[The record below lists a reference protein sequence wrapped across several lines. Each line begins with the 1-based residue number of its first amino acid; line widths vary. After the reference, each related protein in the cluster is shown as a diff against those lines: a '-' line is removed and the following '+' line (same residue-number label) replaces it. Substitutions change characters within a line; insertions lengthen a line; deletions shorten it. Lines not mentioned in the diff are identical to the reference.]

1 MTDCS
6 CGGNHTEAIDEEIVE
21 TEDVEIAAGL
31 DEPVEVGKEE
41 AVLKDME
48 ATLMKLKEVINY
60 LSEKEEEKM
69 DHEDKKMDH
78 KDEKMDHE
86 KGEEEKA
93 EHEDKEDEEEEEE
106 EEEKMMDDKK
116 PKKKDDIDE
125 LYKAVTTLKKHGIG
139 VYTGRKA
146 TPAPATEAPTEE
158 KTIDWMNV
166 SKSWEELDEL
176 TGGN

>member
-6 CGGNHTEAIDEEIVE
+6 CGGNHTEAIDEEVVE

-48 ATLMKLKEVINY
+48 ETLMKLKEVINY

-69 DHEDKKMDH
+69 DE
-78 KDEKMDHE
+78 EKMDEE
-86 KGEEEKA
+86 KMYGEEKDE
-93 EHEDKEDEEEEEE
+93 EDEEEKEDEEEEE
-106 EEEKMMDDKK
+106 KMMEEKK
-116 PKKKDDIDE
+116 PKKKDDIDD

-139 VYTGRKA
+139 VYTGQKA
-146 TPAPATEAPTEE
+146 TPAPTTEATIEE
-158 KTIDWMNV
+158 KTIDWNNL
-166 SKSWEELDEL
+166 SKSWDEL
-176 TGGN
+176 EDMVGGN

>member
-1 MTDCS
+1 MTDCTCS
-6 CGGNHTEAIDEEIVE
+6 GEHAKSIDEEIVE

-69 DHEDKKMDH
+69 DQE
-78 KDEKMDHE
+78 EKMD
-86 KGEEEKA
+86 EEKA
-93 EHEDKEDEEEEEE
+93 EDEEEEEEEDEEEE
-106 EEEKMMDDKK
+106 EEEKMMEEKK
-116 PKKKDDIDE
+116 PKKKDDIDD

-139 VYTGRKA
+139 VYTGQKA
-146 TPAPATEAPTEE
+146 TPAPTTEAPIEE
-158 KTIDWMNV
+158 KSIDWNNL

>member
-6 CGGNHTEAIDEEIVE
+6 CGGNHTEAIDEEVVE

-69 DHEDKKMDH
+69 DHE
-78 KDEKMDHE
+78 EKMD
-86 KGEEEKA
+86 EEKA
-93 EHEDKEDEEEEEE
+93 EHEDEEEEEEDEEEEE
-106 EEEKMMDDKK
+106 EEEKMMEEKK

-125 LYKAVTTLKKHGIG
+125 LHKAVTTLKKHGIG
-139 VYTGRKA
+139 VYTGQKA
-146 TPAPATEAPTEE
+146 TPAPTTEAPKEE
-158 KTIDWMNV
+158 KAIDWMNV
-166 SKSWEELDEL
+166 TKSWAELEE
-176 TGGN
+176 GGN

>member
-1 MTDCS
+1 MTDCTCS
-6 CGGNHTEAIDEEIVE
+6 GEQTKSIDEEIVE

-78 KDEKMDHE
+78 
-86 KGEEEKA
+86 EKA
-93 EHEDKEDEEEEEE
+93 EH
-106 EEEKMMDDKK
+106 
-116 PKKKDDIDE
+116 
-125 LYKAVTTLKKHGIG
+125 
-139 VYTGRKA
+139 
-146 TPAPATEAPTEE
+146 
-158 KTIDWMNV
+158 
-166 SKSWEELDEL
+166 
-176 TGGN
+176 

>member
-1 MTDCS
+1 MTDCTCS
-6 CGGNHTEAIDEEIVE
+6 GEQTKSIDEEIVE
-21 TEDVEIAAGL
+21 TEDVEIVAGL
-31 DEPVEVGKEE
+31 DEPVEVDKEE

-78 KDEKMDHE
+78 
-86 KGEEEKA
+86 EKA
-93 EHEDKEDEEEEEE
+93 EHEDKEEEEEEDEEEEE

-116 PKKKDDIDE
+116 PKRKDDIDE

-139 VYTGRKA
+139 VYTGQKA
-146 TPAPATEAPTEE
+146 TPAPTTEAPKEE
-158 KTIDWMNV
+158 KAFDWNNV
-166 SKSWEELDEL
+166 TKSWAELEE
-176 TGGN
+176 GGN

>member
-1 MTDCS
+1 MKDCTCS
-6 CGGNHTEAIDEEIVE
+6 GEQTKSVDEEIVE
-21 TEDVEIAAGL
+21 SEDVEIVAGL
-31 DEPVEVGKEE
+31 DEPVEVDKEE

-48 ATLMKLKEVINY
+48 STLMKLKEVINY

-78 KDEKMDHE
+78 
-86 KGEEEKA
+86 EKA
-93 EHEDKEDEEEEEE
+93 EHEDKEEEEEEEDEEEEE

-139 VYTGRKA
+139 VYTGQKA
-146 TPAPATEAPTEE
+146 TPAPTTEAPKEE

-166 SKSWEELDEL
+166 SKSWEELDKL

>member
-1 MTDCS
+1 MTDCTCS
-6 CGGNHTEAIDEEIVE
+6 GDHAKSIDEEIVE

-69 DHEDKKMDH
+69 DHED
-78 KDEKMDHE
+78 EKMDHE
-86 KGEEEKA
+86 KA
-93 EHEDKEDEEEEEE
+93 EHEEKGEHEDEEEDEEEEE

-139 VYTGRKA
+139 VYTGQKA
-146 TPAPATEAPTEE
+146 TPAPATEAPKEE
-158 KTIDWMNV
+158 KAIDWMNV
-166 SKSWEELDEL
+166 TKSWAELEE
-176 TGGN
+176 GGN

>member
-1 MTDCS
+1 MTDCTCS
-6 CGGNHTEAIDEEIVE
+6 GEQTKSIDEEIVE

-69 DHEDKKMDH
+69 DQE
-78 KDEKMDHE
+78 EKMD
-86 KGEEEKA
+86 EEKA
-93 EHEDKEDEEEEEE
+93 EDEEEEEEEDEEEE
-106 EEEKMMDDKK
+106 EEEKMMEEKK
-116 PKKKDDIDE
+116 PKKKDDIDD

-139 VYTGRKA
+139 VYTGQKA
-146 TPAPATEAPTEE
+146 TPAPTTEAPKEE
-158 KTIDWMNV
+158 KAFDWNNV
-166 SKSWEELDEL
+166 SKSWAELEE
-176 TGGN
+176 GGN

>member
-1 MTDCS
+1 MTDCTCS
-6 CGGNHTEAIDEEIVE
+6 GEQTKSIDEEIVE

-31 DEPVEVGKEE
+31 DEPVEVDKEE

-86 KGEEEKA
+86 KAEDEEKG
-93 EHEDKEDEEEEEE
+93 EHEDEEEDEEEE

-139 VYTGRKA
+139 VYTGQKA
-146 TPAPATEAPTEE
+146 TPAPTTEATIEE
-158 KTIDWMNV
+158 KTIDWNNL
-166 SKSWEELDEL
+166 SKSWDEL
-176 TGGN
+176 EDMVGGN

>member
-1 MTDCS
+1 MTDCTCS
-6 CGGNHTEAIDEEIVE
+6 AEHAKSIDEEIVE

-69 DHEDKKMDH
+69 DHED
-78 KDEKMDHE
+78 EKMDHE
-86 KGEEEKA
+86 EKMEEEKG
-93 EHEDKEDEEEEEE
+93 EHEEEEEEEDEEEEEE
-106 EEEKMMDDKK
+106 KMDEKM
-116 PKKKDDIDE
+116 PKKKDDIDD

-139 VYTGRKA
+139 VYTGQKA
-146 TPAPATEAPTEE
+146 TPAPTTEAPIEE
-158 KTIDWMNV
+158 KSIDWNNL

>member
-1 MTDCS
+1 MTDCTCS
-6 CGGNHTEAIDEEIVE
+6 GEQTKSIDEEIVE
-21 TEDVEIAAGL
+21 TEDVEIVAVL

-78 KDEKMDHE
+78 
-86 KGEEEKA
+86 EKA
-93 EHEDKEDEEEEEE
+93 EHEDKEEEEDEEEEEEE
-106 EEEKMMDDKK
+106 EEEKMMDEKM
-116 PKKKDDIDE
+116 PKKKDDIDD

-139 VYTGRKA
+139 VYTGQKA
-146 TPAPATEAPTEE
+146 TPAPTTEAPKEE
-158 KTIDWMNV
+158 KAIDWMNV
-166 SKSWEELDEL
+166 TKSWAELEE
-176 TGGN
+176 GGN

>member
-21 TEDVEIAAGL
+21 SEDVEITAGL

-48 ATLMKLKEVINY
+48 ETLMKLKEVINY

-69 DHEDKKMDH
+69 DE
-78 KDEKMDHE
+78 EKMDEE
-86 KGEEEKA
+86 KMYGEEKDEEDEEEK
-93 EHEDKEDEEEEEE
+93 EEEE
-106 EEEKMMDDKK
+106 EEEKMMEEKK
-116 PKKKDDIDE
+116 PKKKDDIDD

-139 VYTGRKA
+139 VYTGQKA
-146 TPAPATEAPTEE
+146 TPAPTTEATIEE
-158 KTIDWMNV
+158 KTIDWNNL
-166 SKSWEELDEL
+166 SKSWDEL
-176 TGGN
+176 EDMVGGN

>member
-6 CGGNHTEAIDEEIVE
+6 CGGNHTEAIDEEVVE

-48 ATLMKLKEVINY
+48 ATLKKLKEVINY

-69 DHEDKKMDH
+69 DHE
-78 KDEKMDHE
+78 EKMD
-86 KGEEEKA
+86 EEKA
-93 EHEDKEDEEEEEE
+93 EHEDEEEEEEDEEEEE
-106 EEEKMMDDKK
+106 EEEKMMEEKK

-125 LYKAVTTLKKHGIG
+125 LHKAVTTLKKHGIG
-139 VYTGRKA
+139 VYTGQKA
-146 TPAPATEAPTEE
+146 TPAPTTEAPKEE
-158 KTIDWMNV
+158 KAFDWNNV
-166 SKSWEELDEL
+166 TKSWAELEE
-176 TGGN
+176 GGN

>member
-1 MTDCS
+1 MTDCTCS
-6 CGGNHTEAIDEEIVE
+6 CEQTKSIDEEIVE

-78 KDEKMDHE
+78 
-86 KGEEEKA
+86 EKA
-93 EHEDKEDEEEEEE
+93 EHEDKEEEEEEDEEEEE

-116 PKKKDDIDE
+116 PKKKDDIDD

-146 TPAPATEAPTEE
+146 TPAPATEAPIEE
-158 KTIDWMNV
+158 KSIDWMNV

>member
-6 CGGNHTEAIDEEIVE
+6 CGGNHTEAIDEEVVE

-69 DHEDKKMDH
+69 DE
-78 KDEKMDHE
+78 EKMDEE
-86 KGEEEKA
+86 KMHGEEK
-93 EHEDKEDEEEEEE
+93 DEEEEEE
-106 EEEKMMDDKK
+106 EEDEEEEEEKMDEKM
-116 PKKKDDIDE
+116 PKKKDDIDD

-139 VYTGRKA
+139 VYTGQKA
-146 TPAPATEAPTEE
+146 TPAPTTEAPKEE
-158 KTIDWMNV
+158 KAIDWMNV
-166 SKSWEELDEL
+166 TKSWAELEE
-176 TGGN
+176 GGN

>member
-21 TEDVEIAAGL
+21 SEDVEITAGL

-69 DHEDKKMDH
+69 DHE
-78 KDEKMDHE
+78 EKMD
-86 KGEEEKA
+86 EEKA
-93 EHEDKEDEEEEEE
+93 EHEDEEEDEEEEE

-116 PKKKDDIDE
+116 PKKKDDIDD

-139 VYTGRKA
+139 VYTGQKA
-146 TPAPATEAPTEE
+146 TPAPTTEAPKEE
-158 KTIDWMNV
+158 KAIDWMNV
-166 SKSWEELDEL
+166 TKSWAELEE
-176 TGGN
+176 GGN

>member
-1 MTDCS
+1 MTDCTCS
-6 CGGNHTEAIDEEIVE
+6 GEQTKSIDEEIVE
-21 TEDVEIAAGL
+21 TEDVEIVAGL
-31 DEPVEVGKEE
+31 DEPVEVDKEE

-48 ATLMKLKEVINY
+48 STLMKLKEVINY

-78 KDEKMDHE
+78 
-86 KGEEEKA
+86 EKA

-139 VYTGRKA
+139 VYTGQKA
-146 TPAPATEAPTEE
+146 TPAPTTEATIEE
-158 KTIDWMNV
+158 KTIDWNNL
-166 SKSWEELDEL
+166 SKSWDEL
-176 TGGN
+176 EDMVGGN

>member
-6 CGGNHTEAIDEEIVE
+6 CGGNHTEAIDEEVVE

-48 ATLMKLKEVINY
+48 ETLMKLKEVINY

-69 DHEDKKMDH
+69 DE
-78 KDEKMDHE
+78 EKMDEE
-86 KGEEEKA
+86 KMYGEEKDE
-93 EHEDKEDEEEEEE
+93 EDEEEKEDEEEEE
-106 EEEKMMDDKK
+106 KMMEEKK
-116 PKKKDDIDE
+116 PKKKDDIDD

-139 VYTGRKA
+139 VYTGQKA
-146 TPAPATEAPTEE
+146 TPAPTTEAPKEE
-158 KTIDWMNV
+158 KAIDWMNV
-166 SKSWEELDEL
+166 TKSWAELEE
-176 TGGN
+176 GGN

>member
-6 CGGNHTEAIDEEIVE
+6 CGGNHTEAIDEEVVE

-78 KDEKMDHE
+78 EKAEDEE
-86 KGEEEKA
+86 KGEHEE
-93 EHEDKEDEEEEEE
+93 EEEDEEEEE
-106 EEEKMMDDKK
+106 EEEKMMEEKK

-125 LYKAVTTLKKHGIG
+125 LHKAVTTLKKHGIG
-139 VYTGRKA
+139 VYTGQKA
-146 TPAPATEAPTEE
+146 TPAPTTEAPKEE
-158 KTIDWMNV
+158 KAIDWMNV
-166 SKSWEELDEL
+166 TKSWAELEE
-176 TGGN
+176 GGN

>member
-1 MTDCS
+1 MTDCTCS
-6 CGGNHTEAIDEEIVE
+6 GDHAKSIDEEIVE

-78 KDEKMDHE
+78 
-86 KGEEEKA
+86 EKA
-93 EHEDKEDEEEEEE
+93 EHEDKEEEEDEEEEEE

-146 TPAPATEAPTEE
+146 TPAPTTEAPKEE
-158 KTIDWMNV
+158 KAFDWMNV
-166 SKSWEELDEL
+166 TKSWAELEE
-176 TGGN
+176 GGN

>member
-1 MTDCS
+1 MTDCTCS
-6 CGGNHTEAIDEEIVE
+6 GEQTKSIDEEIVE
-21 TEDVEIAAGL
+21 TEDVEIVAGL
-31 DEPVEVGKEE
+31 DEPVEVDKEE

-60 LSEKEEEKM
+60 LSEKVVEIR

-78 KDEKMDHE
+78 
-86 KGEEEKA
+86 EKA
-93 EHEDKEDEEEEEE
+93 EHEDKEEEEEEDEEEEE

-139 VYTGRKA
+139 VYTGQKA
-146 TPAPATEAPTEE
+146 TPAPTTEAPKEE
-158 KTIDWMNV
+158 KAIDWMNV
-166 SKSWEELDEL
+166 TKSWSELEE
-176 TGGN
+176 GGN

>member
-1 MTDCS
+1 MTDCTCS
-6 CGGNHTEAIDEEIVE
+6 GEQTKSIDEEIVE

-31 DEPVEVGKEE
+31 DEPVEVDKEE

-69 DHEDKKMDH
+69 DHE
-78 KDEKMDHE
+78 EKMD
-86 KGEEEKA
+86 EEKA
-93 EHEDKEDEEEEEE
+93 EHEDEEEEDEEEEEEE

-116 PKKKDDIDE
+116 PKKKDDIDD

-139 VYTGRKA
+139 VYTGQKA
-146 TPAPATEAPTEE
+146 TPAPTTEAPKEE
-158 KTIDWMNV
+158 KAIDWMNV
-166 SKSWEELDEL
+166 TKSWAELEE
-176 TGGN
+176 GGN

>member
-6 CGGNHTEAIDEEIVE
+6 CGGNHTEAIDEEVVE

-69 DHEDKKMDH
+69 DHED
-78 KDEKMDHE
+78 EKMDHE
-86 KGEEEKA
+86 KA
-93 EHEDKEDEEEEEE
+93 EHEEKGEHEDEEEDEEEEE

-146 TPAPATEAPTEE
+146 TPAPTTEAPKEE
-158 KTIDWMNV
+158 KAFDWNNV
-166 SKSWEELDEL
+166 TKSWAELEE
-176 TGGN
+176 GGN

>member
-1 MTDCS
+1 MTDCTCS
-6 CGGNHTEAIDEEIVE
+6 GEQTKSIDEEIVE
-21 TEDVEIAAGL
+21 SEDVEIVAGL
-31 DEPVEVGKEE
+31 DEPVEVDKEE

-48 ATLMKLKEVINY
+48 STLMKLKEVINY

-69 DHEDKKMDH
+69 DH

-86 KGEEEKA
+86 EKA
-93 EHEDKEDEEEEEE
+93 EHEEEEEEDEEEEE

-139 VYTGRKA
+139 VYTGQKA
-146 TPAPATEAPTEE
+146 TPAPTTEAPKEE
-158 KTIDWMNV
+158 KAIDWMNV
-166 SKSWEELDEL
+166 TKSWAELEE
-176 TGGN
+176 GGN

>member
-78 KDEKMDHE
+78 EKAEDEE
-86 KGEEEKA
+86 KGEHEE
-93 EHEDKEDEEEEEE
+93 EEEDEEEEE
-106 EEEKMMDDKK
+106 EEEKMMDEKK
-116 PKKKDDIDE
+116 PKKKDDIDD

-139 VYTGRKA
+139 VYTGQKA
-146 TPAPATEAPTEE
+146 TPAPATEAPIEE
-158 KTIDWMNV
+158 KSIDWMNV

>member
-1 MTDCS
+1 MTDCTCS
-6 CGGNHTEAIDEEIVE
+6 GEQTKSIDEEIVE

-31 DEPVEVGKEE
+31 DEQVEVCKEE

-78 KDEKMDHE
+78 
-86 KGEEEKA
+86 EKA
-93 EHEDKEDEEEEEE
+93 EHEDKEEEEDEEEEEEE
-106 EEEKMMDDKK
+106 EEEKMMDEKM
-116 PKKKDDIDE
+116 PKKKDDIDD

-146 TPAPATEAPTEE
+146 TPAPATEAPIEE
-158 KTIDWMNV
+158 KSIDWMNV
-166 SKSWEELDEL
+166 TKSWAELEE
-176 TGGN
+176 GGN

>member
-6 CGGNHTEAIDEEIVE
+6 CGGNHTEAIDEEVVE

-48 ATLMKLKEVINY
+48 ETLMKLKEVINY

-69 DHEDKKMDH
+69 DE
-78 KDEKMDHE
+78 EKMDEE
-86 KGEEEKA
+86 KMYGEEKDE
-93 EHEDKEDEEEEEE
+93 EDEEEKEDEEEEE
-106 EEEKMMDDKK
+106 KMMEEKK
-116 PKKKDDIDE
+116 PKKKDDIDD

-139 VYTGRKA
+139 VYTGQKA
-146 TPAPATEAPTEE
+146 TPAPTTEAPKEE
-158 KTIDWMNV
+158 KTIDWNNL
-166 SKSWEELDEL
+166 SKSWDEL
-176 TGGN
+176 EDMVGGN

>member
-1 MTDCS
+1 MTDCTCS
-6 CGGNHTEAIDEEIVE
+6 GEQTKSIDEEIVE

-69 DHEDKKMDH
+69 DH

-86 KGEEEKA
+86 EKA
-93 EHEDKEDEEEEEE
+93 EHEEEEEEDEEEEE

-116 PKKKDDIDE
+116 PKKNDDIDE

-139 VYTGRKA
+139 VYTGQKT
-146 TPAPATEAPTEE
+146 TPAPTTEATIEE
-158 KTIDWMNV
+158 KTIDWNNL
-166 SKSWEELDEL
+166 SKSWDEL
-176 TGGN
+176 EDMVGGN

>member
-1 MTDCS
+1 MTDCTCS
-6 CGGNHTEAIDEEIVE
+6 GDHAKSIDEEIVE

-78 KDEKMDHE
+78 
-86 KGEEEKA
+86 EKA
-93 EHEDKEDEEEEEE
+93 EHEDKEEEEDEEEEEE

-139 VYTGRKA
+139 VYTGQKA
-146 TPAPATEAPTEE
+146 TPAPTTEAPKEE
-158 KTIDWMNV
+158 KAIDWMNV
-166 SKSWEELDEL
+166 TKSWAELEE
-176 TGGN
+176 GGN

>member
-1 MTDCS
+1 MTDCTCS
-6 CGGNHTEAIDEEIVE
+6 GEQTKSIDEEIVE

-69 DHEDKKMDH
+69 DH

-86 KGEEEKA
+86 EKA
-93 EHEDKEDEEEEEE
+93 EHEEEEEEDEEEEE

-139 VYTGRKA
+139 VYTGQKA
-146 TPAPATEAPTEE
+146 TPAPTTEAPKEE
-158 KTIDWMNV
+158 KAFDWNNV
-166 SKSWEELDEL
+166 TKSWAELEE
-176 TGGN
+176 GGN

>member
-6 CGGNHTEAIDEEIVE
+6 CGGNHTEAIDEEVVE

-48 ATLMKLKEVINY
+48 ETLMKLKEVINY

-69 DHEDKKMDH
+69 DE
-78 KDEKMDHE
+78 EKMDEE
-86 KGEEEKA
+86 KMYGEEKDE
-93 EHEDKEDEEEEEE
+93 EDEEDEEEEEE
-106 EEEKMMDDKK
+106 EEEKMMEEKK
-116 PKKKDDIDE
+116 PKKKDDIDD

-139 VYTGRKA
+139 VYTGQKA
-146 TPAPATEAPTEE
+146 TPAPTTEATIEE
-158 KTIDWMNV
+158 KTIDWNNL
-166 SKSWEELDEL
+166 SKSWDEL
-176 TGGN
+176 EDMVGGN